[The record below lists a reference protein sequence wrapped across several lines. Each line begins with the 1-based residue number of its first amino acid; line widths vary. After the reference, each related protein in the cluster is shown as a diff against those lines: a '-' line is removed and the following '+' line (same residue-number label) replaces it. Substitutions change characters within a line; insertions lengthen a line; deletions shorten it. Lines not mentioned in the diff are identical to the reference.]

1 MLDLPTGV
9 TDVIITIGFVGA
21 AGALI
26 AGVDR
31 FPPTR
36 AVLDWLD
43 PSRVWAR
50 HPSAG
55 AVARETGT
63 VRRIPITD
71 AEPEVDVMPAPE
83 LFFDYERHA

>member
-9 TDVIITIGFVGA
+9 TDVIITIGFAGA

-43 PSRVWAR
+43 PSRVYGR

-55 AVARETGT
+55 AVPRETGT

-71 AEPEVDVMPAPE
+71 TTDVDIMPAPE